1 MKKMRKFFFWNEN
14 GDEKE
19 TEQMSLSK
27 AVKSVQGDFKD
38 QFIGVEYTSKIGK
51 EVSSTIKLPWGRKVR
66 QAIAIEKKRAALKAK
81 QQR

>member
-38 QFIGVEYTSKIGK
+38 QFIGVEYMSKKGK
-51 EVSSTIKLPWGRKVR
+51 EVSSTVKLPWGRKVR